1 LNFSGTI
8 KYNYNLIGIK
18 INIIIISGHMDAQ
31 KFVEESREM
40 IISKL
45 HGKGILACSGGQ
57 DSTLLSMIA
66 APIKDIE
73 IVFVDT
79 GLLRLNEVD
88 RVKNLFEKFNVKY
101 KLIDS
106 KKLFLDNLKGVTDP
120 ETKRKI
126 IGKTFIDVFKKEA
139 NNFGATY
146 LLQGTIAPDW
156 IESGGASRDT
166 IKSHHNVGGLPDDL
180 GFQLIEPLRD
190 LYKDEVREIS
200 KYFGLPEV
208 MPFPG
213 PGLAIRIIGEV
224 TEHRLEILKYATDI
238 LERSVADKY
247 KGEKP
252 WQYFCVLLP
261 VKTTGIHGDQRTYGE
276 TIAIRMIDTLDG
288 MTGTFSKPDWELLS
302 DISTE
307 ITDDVPEI
315 NRVVYDIT
323 DKPPATIE
331 WE

>member
-1 LNFSGTI
+1 
-8 KYNYNLIGIK
+8 
-18 INIIIISGHMDAQ
+18 MDAQ
-31 KFVEESREM
+31 KFVEESRKM
-40 IISKL
+40 IMSKL
-45 HGKGILACSGGQ
+45 DGKGILACSGGQ
-57 DSTLLSMIA
+57 DSTLLSLIA
-66 APIKDIE
+66 APIKNIE

-88 RVKNLFEKFNVKY
+88 RVKMLFEKFNVKY
-101 KLIDS
+101 KLIDAR
-106 KKLFLDNLKGVTDP
+106 KTFLNNLKGVIDP

-126 IGKTFIDVFKKEA
+126 IGKTFIDVFREEA
-139 NNFGATY
+139 DSFGATY

-166 IKSHHNVGGLPDDL
+166 IKSHHNVGGLPADM
-180 GFQLIEPLRD
+180 GFKLIEPLRD
-190 LYKDEVREIS
+190 LYKDEVREVS
-200 KYFGLPEV
+200 RYFGLPEV

-224 TEHRLEILKYATDI
+224 TEHKLQILKQATDI
-238 LERSVADKY
+238 LERSVNERY
-247 KGEKP
+247 SGERP

-261 VKTTGIHGDQRTYGE
+261 VKTTGVHGDQRTYGE

-288 MTGTFSKPDWELLS
+288 MTGTFSKPDWDLLS
-302 DISTE
+302 DISVN
-307 ITDDVPEI
+307 ITDEIPEI
-315 NRVVYDIT
+315 NRIVYDIT

>member
-1 LNFSGTI
+1 
-8 KYNYNLIGIK
+8 
-18 INIIIISGHMDAQ
+18 MDAK
-31 KFVEESREM
+31 KFIEESREM
-40 IISKL
+40 ILSKL

-57 DSTLLSMIA
+57 DSTLLSLIA
-66 APIKDIE
+66 APIKNIE
-73 IVFVDT
+73 IIFVDT

-88 RVKNLFEKFNVKY
+88 RVKSLFEKFGVKY
-101 KLIDS
+101 KLIDA
-106 KKLFLDNLKGVTDP
+106 KKIFLDNLKGVVDP

-139 NNFGATY
+139 ETFGATY

-166 IKSHHNVGGLPDDL
+166 IKSHHNVGGLPADL
-180 GFQLIEPLRD
+180 GFELIEPLRD
-190 LYKDEVREIS
+190 LYKDEVREVS
-200 KYFGLPEV
+200 RYFGLPDV

-224 TEHRLEILKYATDI
+224 TEHKLEILKQATDI
-238 LERSVADKY
+238 LERSVNERY
-247 KGEKP
+247 SGEKP

-261 VKTTGIHGDQRTYGE
+261 VKTTGVHGDQRTYGE

-288 MTGTFSKPDWELLS
+288 MTGTFSRPDWELIS
-302 DISTE
+302 DISVN
-307 ITDDVPEI
+307 ITDEVPEI

>member
-1 LNFSGTI
+1 
-8 KYNYNLIGIK
+8 
-18 INIIIISGHMDAQ
+18 MDVQ

-79 GLLRLNEVD
+79 GLLRLNEVE
-88 RVKNLFEKFNVKY
+88 RVKGLFEKFNVKY
-101 KLIDS
+101 KLIDA
-106 KKLFLDNLKGVTDP
+106 KKIFLDNLKGVADP

-126 IGKTFIDVFKKEA
+126 IGKTFIDVFKEEA
-139 NNFGATY
+139 INFKATY

-166 IKSHHNVGGLPDDL
+166 IKSHHNVGGLPEDL

-190 LYKDEVREIS
+190 LYKDEVREVS

-224 TEHRLEILKYATDI
+224 TEHRLEILKQATDI
-238 LERSVADKY
+238 LEKAVEDKY
-247 KGEKP
+247 QGEKP

-261 VKTTGIHGDQRTYGE
+261 VKTTGVHGDQRTYGE

-288 MTGTFSKPDWELLS
+288 MTGTFSKPDWEILS
-302 DISTE
+302 DISAN

-315 NRVVYDIT
+315 NRIVYDIT

>member
-1 LNFSGTI
+1 
-8 KYNYNLIGIK
+8 
-18 INIIIISGHMDAQ
+18 MDTE
-31 KFVEESREM
+31 KFIEDSRQM
-40 IISKL
+40 IISRL
-45 HGKGILACSGGQ
+45 DGRGILACSGGQ

-66 APIKDIE
+66 APIENIE

-88 RVKNLFEKFNVKY
+88 RVEALFEKFNVKY
-101 KLIDS
+101 KLINA
-106 KKLFLDNLKGVTDP
+106 KKIFLDNLKGVTDP

-126 IGKTFIDVFKKEA
+126 IGKTFIDVFKEEA
-139 NNFGATY
+139 VSYGAKY

-156 IESGGASRDT
+156 IESGGSSRDT
-166 IKSHHNVGGLPDDL
+166 IKSHHNVGGLPEDM
-180 GFQLIEPLRD
+180 GFKLIEPLRD

-200 KYFGLPEV
+200 KYFGLPDV

-224 TEHRLEILKYATDI
+224 TDHKLHILKQATDI
-238 LERSVADKY
+238 LERLVDKRY
-247 KGEKP
+247 SGDKP

-261 VKTTGIHGDQRTYGE
+261 VKTTGVHGDQRTYGE

-302 DISTE
+302 DISVS
-307 ITDDVPEI
+307 ITDEIPQI